1 MDCCDHRIWWQFNY
15 QMSIYLLMA
24 FERQVVIHSG
34 AAEMLT
40 MEWVSGEE
48 GCGKVVEKRVLR
60 LHCFLDLT
68 NIRLKPE
75 MEKLV
80 EEVGQ

>member
-1 MDCCDHRIWWQFNY
+1 
-15 QMSIYLLMA
+15 
-24 FERQVVIHSG
+24 
-34 AAEMLT
+34 MLT